1 MKTVCE
7 TILSAPESEVPQGAF
22 DFMAWMSGHLS
33 VVPDDCRASARIRL
47 MPVGDANGMYGPS
60 VEVVLSYDRPLTP
73 VEIEADNR
81 TAEQLAAHVE
91 KCKRIARGLPP
102 VAVDP
107 LPYAKLAEE
116 LRDILSAPPKYVAAR
131 EAMTVG
137 YGVAATPMRLGHHT
151 DGLFDSMVA
160 GMTIRDLIDAKH
172 LMRDQNMPKSDL
184 VELTPVEVRQLNLKY
199 RK

>member
-7 TILSAPESEVPQGAF
+7 TLLYAVQYRSEGFGASDYPPE
-22 DFMAWMSGHLS
+22 DL
-33 VVPDDCRASARIRL
+33 ASFKEWLDAQTARIPAEYRESASIEFAA
-47 MPVGDANGMYGPS
+47 VRGEHVA
-60 VEVVLSYDRPLTP
+60 VAIRYDRPMAQ

-91 KCKRIARGLPP
+91 KCKRIAWSLPP

-107 LPYAKLAEE
+107 LPYAMLAEH
-116 LRDILSAPPKYVAAR
+116 LRDILSAPPKYVAVR

-137 YGVAATPMRLGHHT
+137 YG
-151 DGLFDSMVA
+151 
-160 GMTIRDLIDAKH
+160 
-172 LMRDQNMPKSDL
+172 DQNM
-184 VELTPVEVRQLNLKY
+184 LKGDYEQFVARAERY

>member
-7 TILSAPESEVPQGAF
+7 TLLYAVQYRSEGFGASDYPPEDLISF
-22 DFMAWMSGHLS
+22 KAWI
-33 VVPDDCRASARIRL
+33 DAQTARIPAEYRESASIEFAAVRGD
-47 MPVGDANGMYGPS
+47 PVA
-60 VEVVLSYDRPLTP
+60 VAIRYDRPLTQ

-116 LRDILSAPPKYVAAR
+116 LRDILSAPPKYVAVR

-137 YGVAATPMRLGHHT
+137 YG
-151 DGLFDSMVA
+151 
-160 GMTIRDLIDAKH
+160 
-172 LMRDQNMPKSDL
+172 DQNMPKSDYKQF
-184 VELTPVEVRQLNLKY
+184 VARAERY